1 MSVWFFTWFVSYCQ
15 IISRYVIFMFDVY
28 FQVDSLPSWT
38 VSTGLRNDLP
48 QYQTPW
54 TCDMVGSHTP
64 PKPVPVPA
72 PSEHSDGKCIPNY
85 HVNCS
90 LTCLLLSSFWLCC
103 VFVCWFSLM
112 CVFMCCIQQVLVL
125 KCLNEQKMRDSER
138 KDTTIPN
145 HGVTLTLLGTH
156 ISHPK
161 ACEDDFPTLVPSV
174 VYQTQILLR

>member
-1 MSVWFFTWFVSYCQ
+1 MDLPRGWLTHTTKTSSSSRAKRAFRWKVHSKLPRELQLDLFVAFQFLVVLC
-15 IISRYVIFMFDVY
+15 VCLLIFFDVCVY
-28 FQVDSLPSWT
+28 VLYSAS
-38 VSTGLRNDLP
+38 VGL
-48 QYQTPW
+48 
-54 TCDMVGSHTP
+54 
-64 PKPVPVPA
+64 K
-72 PSEHSDGKCIPNY
+72 I
-85 HVNCS
+85 
-90 LTCLLLSSFWLCC
+90 
-103 VFVCWFSLM
+103 
-112 CVFMCCIQQVLVL
+112 L